1 LKRETTRP
9 RFKFGSKVPSSL
21 GLIKIQIP
29 VPGPTKLIK
38 LLFEVVDLDIPLML
52 GLEFLEKHK
61 LNPLS
66 VHNKLWSVDGNWTM
80 PIVRK
85 NGHLYLCWDNT
96 HVVNYS
102 RTKLD
107 RLHRRFFHPSA
118 EKLWNLL
125 NSAYPDAMCSDTLSL
140 LKEISSSCEACLR
153 YSTAP
158 ISFQLRMQDEI
169 AFNKELELDLMFL
182 MVKGK

>member
-21 GLIKIQIP
+21 GLIQIQIP

-118 EKLWNLL
+118 GKLWNLL

-158 ISFQLRMQDEI
+158 ISFQVRMQDEI